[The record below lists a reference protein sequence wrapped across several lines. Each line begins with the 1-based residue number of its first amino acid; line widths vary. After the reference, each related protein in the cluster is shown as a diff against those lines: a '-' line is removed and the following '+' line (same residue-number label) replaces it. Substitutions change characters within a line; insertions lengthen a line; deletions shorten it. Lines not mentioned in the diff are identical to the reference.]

1 MEWEE
6 SRPVCEKQAFQSL
19 GFVGHDLSDLR
30 ACEMNMSDYSNVLAI
45 QTFRT
50 HQHPPAFSLLSKSR
64 ISSNACS

>member
-6 SRPVCEKQAFQSL
+6 SRLVCEKQVSQSL
-19 GFVGHDLSDLR
+19 EFVGRDLLDLR
-30 ACEMNMSDYSNVLAI
+30 ACEVNMSDCSNVLTI
-45 QTFRT
+45 QAFRT